1 MSARKRGKRCRDGHA
16 LESDCVPEEGKKRR
30 KKKEGREKRTE
41 AAPRRR
47 RGKGQW
53 VKDGKEEENGTG
65 GRPNEPHQHQPHS
78 TLIPAII
85 EIRGRRRRHVPRGDC
100 LLLSYHTVSQ
110 PTGTRECSA
119 RENRDAA
126 HTAGMRLCPR
136 YLRRCYLTFHE
147 GEGSVSPF
155 TALLLLLLSAYQ
167 FLSV

>member
-65 GRPNEPHQHQPHS
+65 GRPNEPH
-78 TLIPAII
+78 
-85 EIRGRRRRHVPRGDC
+85 
-100 LLLSYHTVSQ
+100 
-110 PTGTRECSA
+110 
-119 RENRDAA
+119 
-126 HTAGMRLCPR
+126 
-136 YLRRCYLTFHE
+136 
-147 GEGSVSPF
+147 
-155 TALLLLLLSAYQ
+155 
-167 FLSV
+167 

>member
-1 MSARKRGKRCRDGHA
+1 MSRWARVRIRLCSGRR
-16 LESDCVPEEGKKRR
+16 EE
-30 KKKEGREKRTE
+30 EEEEKRTE
-41 AAPRRR
+41 ARRR

-85 EIRGRRRRHVPRGDC
+85 EIRGRRRRHVPRGDR

-155 TALLLLLLSAYQ
+155 TALLLLLSAYQ